1 MSDNLWCSHDNLFF
15 SFLFLREYD
24 VLLLNSGMGDI
35 DIQTKT
41 KELLHVSAPGAT
53 EDAGM
58 FFPSIVSKL

>member
-1 MSDNLWCSHDNLFF
+1 MIIYFF
-15 SFLFLREYD
+15 LLLFLREYD

-41 KELLHVSAPGAT
+41 KELLHVSEPGAI

-58 FFPSIVSKL
+58 FFASTVSKL